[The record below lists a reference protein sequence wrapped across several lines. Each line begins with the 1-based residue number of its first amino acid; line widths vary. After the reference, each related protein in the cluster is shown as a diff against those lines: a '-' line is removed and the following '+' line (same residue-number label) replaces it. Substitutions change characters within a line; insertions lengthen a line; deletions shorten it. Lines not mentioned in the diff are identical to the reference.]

1 MDCGPHE
8 SRCLGRTGGL
18 LISLAALLV
27 IFCGQEAPESKTGS
41 LEKRLEQLRSV
52 PYTSLTEEVGGE
64 SSGVTLHDESR
75 AWPGYNLYCSRTS
88 PEAYLIDM
96 NGAVVHRWSY
106 TQDDDRT
113 WDHALLLEGGDLMVL
128 NKFVNVFKLDRH
140 SDLIWERSLEV
151 HHEIVKDADG
161 NFYVIQREKR
171 PYRGVEVRFA
181 SILHL
186 DPDGN
191 TLDRWSTYD
200 SLEEIRQEFD
210 RRSFLDN
217 ILDSLDAGD
226 VSAGDA
232 PAVNPAARRL
242 VGNPK
247 VYDYFHLNAVTL
259 LPDTPLGRKD
269 PRFAEGNLL
278 ICLRNIN
285 QIAVL
290 DRSSKEITWV
300 WGEGRLEWPHHPT
313 MVENGNI
320 LVFDNGVVRG
330 YSRVVEINPLNGK
343 IEWKYLGSPPPVF
356 YSPRKGS
363 AQRLPNGNTLICEGD
378 RGRTFEVTSGGE
390 IVWDWLNPHF
400 EEGRRVQVYRMIRYG
415 PNQVEAWIGR

>member
-1 MDCGPHE
+1 MDRGPHYQKHF
-8 SRCLGRTGGL
+8 RLKAYLPVC
-18 LISLAALLV
+18 LAALLF
-27 IFCGQEAPESKTGS
+27 IFCGGEDAGSNTGS
-41 LEKRLEQLRSV
+41 LERRLEQLRSV
-52 PYTSLTEEVGGE
+52 PYTSLTEEVGGD
-64 SSGVTLHDESR
+64 SSGVVLYDEAR
-75 AWPGYNLYCSRTS
+75 AWSGYNLYCSRTS
-88 PEAYLIDM
+88 PEAYLVDM

-106 TQDDDRT
+106 SQADDRT

-128 NKFVNVFKLDRH
+128 NKFVNVFKLDRN
-140 SDLIWERSLEV
+140 SNLIWRQSLEV
-151 HHEIVKDADG
+151 HHEIVKDMDG
-161 NFYVIQREKR
+161 NFYVIEREKK
-171 PYRGVEVRFA
+171 PYREVLVRFA

-200 SLEEIRQEFD
+200 RLGEIGRKLD

-217 ILDSLDAGD
+217 ILDSLDVGD
-226 VSAGDA
+226 
-232 PAVNPAARRL
+232 PAARRL
-242 VGNPK
+242 LGKPR
-247 VYDYFHLNAVTL
+247 VYDYFHLNAVAL

-269 PRFAEGNLL
+269 GRFAEGNLL
-278 ICLRNIN
+278 ICLRNVN

-290 DRSSKEITWV
+290 DRASKEITWA
-300 WGEGRLEWPHHPT
+300 WGEGKLEWPHHPT

-330 YSRVVEINPLNGK
+330 YSRVVEVNPLTGA
-343 IEWKYLGSPPPVF
+343 IEWEYLGSPPTAF

-390 IVWDWLNPHF
+390 TVWNWLNPNF
-400 EEGRRVQVYRMIRYG
+400 EEGRRVQVYRMIRYSRDE
-415 PNQVEAWIGR
+415 VEAWLGE